1 MMEQP
6 QINRRY
12 FLEAEQIASRLPA
25 FFERRNLKSLF
36 TNLFLF
42 QDLGMTILI
51 AVLDTVRIGDHSQYI
66 QDDLIHQ
73 LKTDLGG
80 RPVYLSNST
89 GIRYVILLSA
99 LPKLPRSIELPRDIP
114 NGMVS
119 LGMRFDGQLINM
131 PWSKLGHLL
140 IVGMTG
146 SGKSS
151 LLRSIALQA
160 IRNGIQLALADI
172 DQTTFAMLE
181 GHPLLFGSIATS
193 PQEALDLIRKALGEC
208 DHRAAMYKSMPDYP
222 ENIDEYN
229 TLAVK
234 AGKEP
239 LTRIIVMLDESSSVL
254 KAMGGGS
261 GELAGKLAELGWR
274 GRKFGI
280 HFIFGAQEFTKD
292 LVGAVREQVNMAIA
306 FRVKPT
312 SAQMAKAIGCTNAH
326 RIPANRPGFAIIDR
340 FGPMQSYFVPKTL
353 LIGSGSII
361 HEALTE
367 LERNLFL
374 RAIES
379 SQGRLSQS
387 RIIEWGQT
395 SQIQA
400 RKLQESWALRG
411 WLSKDGRKDNSFSLT
426 AKARDLLTNR
436 QTQQTPTNRHE
447 PPPTD
452 RQTVQTDRQTTFNR
466 PLTA

>member
-1 MMEQP
+1 MIETP

-25 FFERRNLKSLF
+25 FFESRNLKALF
-36 TNLFLF
+36 TNLYLF

-51 AVLDTVRIGDHSQYI
+51 AVLDTARIGDHSQYI

-80 RPVYLSNST
+80 RSVYLSNST

-99 LPKLPRSIELPRDIP
+99 LPRLPRSIELPSELP
-114 NGMVS
+114 SGMLS
-119 LGMRFDGQLINM
+119 LGMRFSGQLLNI
-131 PWSKLGHLL
+131 PWNKLGHLL

-181 GHPLLFGSIATS
+181 GHPLLFAPIAVS
-193 PQEALDLIRKALGEC
+193 PQAALDIIQKSLGEC
-208 DHRAAMYKSMPDYP
+208 DQRAALYKSMPGFP

-229 TLAVK
+229 ALAIK

-239 LTRIIVMLDESSSVL
+239 LKRILVMLDESSSVL

-274 GRKFGI
+274 GRKFGV
-280 HFIFGAQEFTKD
+280 HFIFGAQEFTKE
-292 LVGAVREQVNMAIA
+292 LVGSVREQVNMAIA

-312 SAQMAKAIGCTNAH
+312 SAQMAKAIGCQGAH
-326 RIPANRPGFAIIDR
+326 RIPASRPGFAIIDR

-353 LIGSGSII
+353 LLPAGGVTR
-361 HEALTE
+361 ETLTE
-367 LERNLFL
+367 LEQTLFS
-374 RAIES
+374 RAMEI
-379 SQGRLSQS
+379 SQGKLSIS
-387 RIIEWGQT
+387 RIIEWAGT
-395 SQIQA
+395 SQTQA
-400 RKLQESWALRG
+400 RKMQETWALRG
-411 WLSKDGRKDNSFSLT
+411 WLSKEGSQDNSYCLT
-426 AKARDLLTNR
+426 AKARDLATNR
-436 QTQQTPTNRHE
+436 QTQQTPTNR
-447 PPPTD
+447 P
-452 RQTVQTDRQTTFNR
+452 VGAQTDPQTE
-466 PLTA
+466 

>member
-1 MMEQP
+1 MIVQP

-12 FLEAEQIASRLPA
+12 FLEAEQIAKRLPA
-25 FFERRNLKSLF
+25 FFERRNLKPLF

-51 AVLDTVRIGDHSQYI
+51 AVLDTAHIGDHSQYI
-66 QDDLIHQ
+66 QEDLIHQ
-73 LKTDLGG
+73 LKTELGG
-80 RPVYLSNST
+80 RSVYLSNST

-99 LPKLPRSIELPRDIP
+99 LPRLPRSIELPAAVP
-114 NGMVS
+114 TGSVS
-119 LGMRFDGQLINM
+119 LGMRFSGQLINI
-131 PWSKLGHLL
+131 PWNKLGHLL

-172 DQTTFAMLE
+172 DQTTFAMLA
-181 GHPLLFGSIATS
+181 GHPLLFAPIATS
-193 PQEALDLIRKALGEC
+193 PQDALELIQKALGEC
-208 DHRAAMYKSMPDYP
+208 DHRAAIFKSMPDYP

-274 GRKFGI
+274 GRKFGV

-292 LVGAVREQVNMAIA
+292 LVGSVREQVNMAIA

-340 FGPMQSYFVPKTL
+340 FGPMQSYFIPKTL
-353 LIGSGSII
+353 LIGSGNIT
-361 HEALTE
+361 HEALSE
-367 LERNLFL
+367 LEQNLFR

-379 SQGRLSQS
+379 SQSKLSIS
-387 RIIEWGQT
+387 RIAEWGGT
-395 SQIQA
+395 SQYQA
-400 RKLQESWALRG
+400 RKLQETWALRG
-411 WLSKDGRKDNSFSLT
+411 WLSKEGDKDNSFCLT
-426 AKARDLLTNR
+426 AKARDLLSNR
-436 QTQQTPTNRHE
+436 QTQQTPTNR
-447 PPPTD
+447 
-452 RQTVQTDRQTTFNR
+452 RIVAQTDPQT
-466 PLTA
+466 A